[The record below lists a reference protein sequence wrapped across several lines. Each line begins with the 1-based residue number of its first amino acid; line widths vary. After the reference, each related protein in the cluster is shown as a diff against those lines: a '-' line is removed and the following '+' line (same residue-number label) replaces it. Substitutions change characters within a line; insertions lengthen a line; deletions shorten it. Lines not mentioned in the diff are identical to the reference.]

1 MLVSHRLDNTDYFF
15 PDGISVI
22 NMADMGQ
29 KSRKEREAEFK
40 AKIAELDAYIE
51 EMNGKSNKTDEEIKE
66 LIKAMQ
72 QVNKYLRAI
81 GASESEMYDI

>member
-1 MLVSHRLDNTDYFF
+1 MKTRN
-15 PDGISVI
+15 
-22 NMADMGQ
+22 
-29 KSRKEREAEFK
+29 EREAEFK

-51 EMNGKSNKTDEEIKE
+51 KMNGKTDEEYKE

-81 GASESEMYDI
+81 GAPESEMYDL